1 VKDVMS
7 IVDLGRVTGFVALGL
22 HLAGIATAGHAIMK
36 TRTSQGAIAWALAL
50 IVVPYVALPLYLV
63 FSRDRFVGYVAARRE
78 LGQQI
83 ERLRTALALTPLDV
97 ASLPGANAMAYGV
110 FNQLAQMPFTN
121 GNQARLLI
129 DGQATF
135 DAILSGIEAAKHYVL
150 LQFFIVHDD
159 QIGRE
164 LQVRLVAK
172 ARQGVRIYFLYDQV
186 GSRAL
191 PARYLRKLAAAGIH
205 VRAFRSSRDFQTR
218 FQINFRNHRKVV
230 IVDGQRAYVGG
241 LNVGDE
247 YLGRSRRFGPWRD
260 TFVAITGP
268 AVKEVQLSFVDD
280 YHWSTGDVPDLDWSV
295 EPGQSGGKSVLV
307 LPTGPADPLD
317 TCALFFVHAIE
328 SAKRRVWITSPY
340 FVPDAAILSSLQLA
354 VMRGVD
360 VRIMLPSKPDHIFV
374 YLAAF
379 SYLKDTLPYGVKM
392 YRYQDG
398 FLHQKVLLVDDY
410 FSSIGTANLDTRSF
424 RLQFEISLLFA
435 DVAFAA
441 EVAKMLEAD
450 FARSRPLLIGEFRDR
465 SFPFKVAVE
474 VARLLAP
481 VL

>member
-1 VKDVMS
+1 MNTVV
-7 IVDLGRVTGFVALGL
+7 LGRVAAFLALGL
-22 HLAGIATAGHAIMK
+22 HLAGIAAAGHAIMK

-50 IVVPYVALPLYLV
+50 IGLPYVALPLYLV
-63 FSRDRFVGYVAARRE
+63 FSRDRFVGYVAAKRE
-78 LGQQI
+78 LRQQV
-83 ERLRTALALTPLDV
+83 EKLRTALALAPV
-97 ASLPGANAMAYGV
+97 NAPSLPGANAMAYGV
-110 FNQLAQMPFTN
+110 FNRLAQMPFTT
-121 GNQARLLI
+121 GNEARLLI
-129 DGQATF
+129 DGHATF
-135 DAILSGIEAAKHYVL
+135 DAIFSGIEAAKSYVL
-150 LQFFIVHDD
+150 VQFFIVHDD

-164 LQVRLVAK
+164 LRDSLIAK
-172 ARQGVRIYFLYDQV
+172 AREGVRIYFLYDRV
-186 GSRAL
+186 GSYAL
-191 PARYLRKLAAAGIH
+191 PARYLKKLADAGIH
-205 VRAFRSSRDFQTR
+205 VRAFRSSRDFHTR

-230 IVDGQRAYVGG
+230 IVDGRQAYVGG

-260 TFVAITGP
+260 TFVAVTGP

-280 YHWSTGDVPDLDWSV
+280 YHWSGGEVPELDWSV

-317 TCALFFVHAIE
+317 SCALFFVHAIE

-360 VRIMLPSKPDHIFV
+360 VRIMLPAKADHLFV

-392 YRYQDG
+392 YRYQKG

-410 FSSIGTANLDTRSF
+410 LASIGTANLDTRSF
-424 RLQFEISLLFA
+424 RLQFEISVLFA
-435 DVAFAA
+435 DVPFAA
-441 EVAKMLEAD
+441 EVEKMLEAD
-450 FARSRPLLIGEFRDR
+450 FARCRPLLIGEITDR
-465 SFPFKVAVE
+465 PFAFKVAVE